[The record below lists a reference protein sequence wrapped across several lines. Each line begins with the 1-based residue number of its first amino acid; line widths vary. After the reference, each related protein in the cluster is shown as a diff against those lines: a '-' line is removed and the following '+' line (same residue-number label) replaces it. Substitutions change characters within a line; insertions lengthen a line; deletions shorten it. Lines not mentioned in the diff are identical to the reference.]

1 MTLLVTEAEARSVA
15 FAASIGD
22 LTLARRAAAIRVL
35 RRAPAVSVV
44 AEPTTLAAREISTV
58 IFDFGGVISSPL
70 FVGIGAFEEA
80 EGYPKGSLLQLLFGE
95 THYIGV
101 EGRAA
106 VSPTRSPTI
115 PTRPSRRARST
126 TSPTGTCSRRARS
139 TSRRTSRAWSR
150 TRAARSSAPP
160 IDMEA
165 YGRFW
170 RQTAPGVHWMVVHKI
185 RELKD
190 RGLRLGLL
198 TNNVKEFGEHWR
210 TMFPLDE
217 LFEEVVDSS
226 HVGMRKPDREI
237 YELTC
242 SRMGIEPT
250 EAVFIDDNAD
260 NVAAAR
266 AVRHGSRAL
275 RREPVGRARRARRR
289 SSTGAVPGPS
299 ARVRSE
305 RGATRR

>member
-1 MTLLVTEAEARSVA
+1 V
-15 FAASIGD
+15 
-22 LTLARRAAAIRVL
+22 
-35 RRAPAVSVV
+35 
-44 AEPTTLAAREISTV
+44 ISTV

-101 EGRAA
+101 EGRAVA
-106 VSPTRSPTI
+106 EAMADDPDAAESAGVVTDEPDWHLLEKGQIDVATYFARLTE
-115 PTRPSRRARST
+115 RA
-126 TSPTGTCSRRARS
+126 PAILGTE
-139 TSRRTSRAWSR
+139 
-150 TRAARSSAPP
+150 

-165 YGRFW
+165 YARFW
-170 RQTAPGVHWMVVHKI
+170 RQSAPGVHWMVVHKI
-185 RELKD
+185 RDLKS
-190 RGLRLGLL
+190 RGIRLGLL

-242 SRMGIEPT
+242 SRMGIAPT
-250 EAVFIDDNAD
+250 EAVFVDDNAD

-266 AVRHGSRAL
+266 AYGMEAVHFRVNPWEAL
-275 RREPVGRARRARRR
+275 RHLDAILDRRGVRTTAKRR
-289 SSTGAVPGPS
+289 
-299 ARVRSE
+299 
-305 RGATRR
+305 

>member
-1 MTLLVTEAEARSVA
+1 MLRSVTPTGPSGRPA
-15 FAASIGD
+15 TFAA
-22 LTLARRAAAIRVL
+22 V
-35 RRAPAVSVV
+35 
-44 AEPTTLAAREISTV
+44 ISTV

-101 EGRAA
+101 EGRAVA
-106 VSPTRSPTI
+106 EAIGRRS
-115 PTRPSRRARST
+115 RRGRSRGRGRRRARLA
-126 TSPTGTCSRRARS
+126 PAREGPDRRRDLL
-139 TSRRTSRAWSR
+139 RRG
-150 TRAARSSAPP
+150 SSEKAPAVLGKP

-170 RQTAPGVHWMVVHKI
+170 RQSAPGVHWMVVHKI
-185 RELKD
+185 RELKA

-226 HVGMRKPDREI
+226 HVGMRKPEREI

-242 SRMGIEPT
+242 ARMGIAP
-250 EAVFIDDNAD
+250 DRGDLRRRQRRQRRGR
-260 NVAAAR
+260 AR
-266 AVRHGSRAL
+266 VRHGGRAL
-275 RREPVGRARRARRR
+275 RREPVGRARRARRDPR
-289 SSTGAVPGPS
+289 ARGAST
-299 ARVRSE
+299 
-305 RGATRR
+305 ATRR